1 MIKKIKSRLS
11 QSMHNIQPNSMFDKF
26 NTIYKNNSWG
36 DPESVSGT
44 GSNMLQTA
52 VIRNELPN
60 IIKTLDIQSMLDIPC
75 GDFNW
80 MSTVNLEID
89 YIGADIVSDI
99 IEKNNKKYSNDKRKF
114 VSLDVTKDDLP
125 KVDIIFCRDCLVH
138 FSFNDINKAIKN
150 IKRSESK
157 YLLTTSFTRPAENVD
172 IETGSWRPLNLQF
185 PPSSLSEPIMLIN
198 ENCNENNG
206 IYSDKSLGLWKID
219 DLDL

>member
-1 MIKKIKSRLS
+1 MIKKIKARFN
-11 QSMHNIQPNSMFDKF
+11 QSIRPNPMFNKF
-26 NTIYKNNSWG
+26 NTIYRNNSWG

-52 VIRNELPN
+52 VIRKELPD
-60 IIKTLDIQSMLDIPC
+60 IIKSLGAKSILDIPC

-80 MSTVNLEID
+80 MSTVNIEIE

-99 IEKNNKKYSNDKRKF
+99 IEKNNKKYNNDKRKF
-114 VSLDVTKDDLP
+114 VSLDITGDDLP

-138 FSFNDINKAIKN
+138 FSFNDIDKAIKN
-150 IKRSESK
+150 IKRSRSK

-172 IETGSWRPLNLQF
+172 IETGSWRPINLQLA
-185 PPSSLSEPIMLIN
+185 PISLSEPIMLIN

-219 DLDL
+219 DLEI